1 MPETTEKAELMRS
14 MNDGIGLFAAGS
26 TLATDDSAPSAAG
39 DGWTFA
45 CECGAADCDE
55 WVELELAE
63 YEQVRAAP
71 DPDVLA
77 VGHVASSSS
86 QRARREAEQTRD
98 SSRAL
103 RAQAKEQQQRTQR
116 LRDETS

>member
-1 MPETTEKAELMRS
+1 MPITEKAVLMRS

-26 TLATDDSAPSAAG
+26 TLSAG
-39 DGWTFA
+39 GGWTFA

-55 WVELELAE
+55 WVELELTE
-63 YEQVRAAP
+63 YEVIRAAP
-71 DPDVLA
+71 DPVVLA
-77 VGHVASSSS
+77 VGHVVISSS

-103 RAQAKEQQQRTQR
+103 RAQAKQQQKRAQR
-116 LRDETS
+116 LRDEA

>member
-1 MPETTEKAELMRS
+1 MLTSEKAELMRS

-26 TLATDDSAPSAAG
+26 ALSAGDSAPSAG

-45 CECGAADCDE
+45 CECGVADCDE
-55 WVELELAE
+55 WVELELGE
-63 YEQVRAAP
+63 YEEIRAAP

-77 VGHVASSSS
+77 VGHVALSLS

-103 RAQAKEQQQRTQR
+103 RAQAKQQQKRGQR
-116 LRDETS
+116 LRDELETS

>member
-1 MPETTEKAELMRS
+1 MTEKAELMRS

-26 TLATDDSAPSAAG
+26 ALAASDSAPSAG

-45 CECGAADCDE
+45 CECGADGCDE

-63 YEQVRAAP
+63 YEEIRAAP
-71 DPDVLA
+71 DRDVLA
-77 VGHVASSSS
+77 VGHVALSSS
-86 QRARREAEQTRD
+86 QRARSEAEQARA

-103 RAQAKEQQQRTQR
+103 RA
-116 LRDETS
+116 

>member
-1 MPETTEKAELMRS
+1 MRS

-26 TLATDDSAPSAAG
+26 ALSAGDSAPSAG

-55 WVELELAE
+55 WVGLELGE
-63 YEQVRAAP
+63 YEGIRAAP

-77 VGHVASSSS
+77 VGHVASASS

-98 SSRAL
+98 SPRAL
-103 RAQAKEQQQRTQR
+103 RAEAKEQQQRAQR